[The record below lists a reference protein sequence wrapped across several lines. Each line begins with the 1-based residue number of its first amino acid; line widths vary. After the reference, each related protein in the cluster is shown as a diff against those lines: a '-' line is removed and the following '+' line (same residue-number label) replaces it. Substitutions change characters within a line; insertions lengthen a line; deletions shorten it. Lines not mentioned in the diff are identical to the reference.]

1 MNASHFSLPTQ
12 IVEEL
17 EDRFG
22 DQMDEILNAVKGT
35 LREPAPAVNGTSN
48 GVEPSQAMQVDA
60 AVYSEYQE
68 DYHEEGQWDYDA
80 NDVVFDDTG
89 EGAGIE
95 GDLDVDDD

>member
-1 MNASHFSLPTQ
+1 
-12 IVEEL
+12 
-17 EDRFG
+17 
-22 DQMDEILNAVKGT
+22 
-35 LREPAPAVNGTSN
+35 
-48 GVEPSQAMQVDA
+48 MQVDA